1 MIEETVQKKSVVES
15 LKNHEQKIEILLRI
29 DDDRPL
35 EGRLFYL
42 LMRERVSKQEVYLP
56 LKHLVENQFQIEIHE
71 GSFSDK
77 MEQGQTYNLYVT
89 DFSEMMTDHSE
100 SEEETEDSSYDSEGD
115 DEEAEMESDEGQ
127 FLGESNNLYY
137 KCRLKLDVEMPEL
150 CFIENK
156 SALLLAVP
164 YRTDKG
170 NASIKVKREM
180 KITKTNHLSLD
191 ETNLLTISGY
201 CGVISAEH
209 TYRIK
214 NIQILF
220 KRDEVEHRFHV
231 NYQQKSDMDGYRT
244 DGENPEIYPF
254 KVEVPLGVLT
264 YSTDKRYNYRMYFE
278 FICEVNGTEETL
290 TTPSLV
296 FGDRS
301 KHLKGLVQIQKKNN
315 VPIRYEVYRKK
326 KRQTLGIR
334 INDYT
339 MKTRAKYYVKS
350 KWKKFKKQIGK
361 IKKVRNRLVTST
373 FKTTFQLASKLSVKK
388 KTVVFESFN
397 GKQFSCNPRGIYEY
411 MKENHPEYTLIW
423 SVKKGHE
430 APFKEK
436 GIYYINRLSLKWI
449 FAMARAEYWVVNSRL
464 PLWVPKPEHT
474 TYLQTW
480 HGTPLKRLAMDMDEV
495 HMPGT
500 NTKKYK
506 KNFTKEASNWDY
518 LISPN
523 AYSTEIFTRAF
534 QFQKTMIESGYPRN
548 DFLHN
553 QNNEETMR
561 ALKQK
566 MNLPLDKKLI
576 LYAPTWR
583 DDQFYKKGQ
592 YKFDLDLDL
601 HEMRAALGDEYIII
615 LRMHYLVAENFDL
628 GPYEGFAYDF
638 SHYEDIRDLY
648 MISDL
653 LITDYSSVFFDYA
666 NLKRPMLFY
675 VPDIETYRDKLRGFY
690 FDFEQEAPGP
700 LVKETASV
708 IDWVRETEQ
717 PTFTLPASFTPFY
730 EKFCYLE
737 SGESSKRVV
746 EVFLKKEQ

>member
-15 LKNHEQKIEILLRI
+15 LKNHDQKIEVLLRI
-29 DDDRPL
+29 EDERPL

-56 LKHLVENQFQIEIHE
+56 LKHLVKNQFQIVIHE
-71 GSFSDK
+71 DSFSNK

-89 DFSEMMTDHSE
+89 DFCEMLTDSSE
-100 SEEETEDSSYDSEGD
+100 SEDETEDSSYDSEGD
-115 DEEAEMESDEGQ
+115 DEEAELEEEEGQ
-127 FLGESNNLYY
+127 SIGENNNPYY

-170 NASIKVKREM
+170 NASIKVKRDI
-180 KITKTNHLSLD
+180 KITKTNQLSLD

-209 TYRIK
+209 FYRIK
-214 NIQILF
+214 KIQILF
-220 KRDEVEHRFHV
+220 KRDEVEHRFPV
-231 NYQQKSDMDGYRT
+231 SNQQISDMECYRT
-244 DGENPEIYPF
+244 DGKMPEIYPF
-254 KVEVPLGVLT
+254 KVEVPLGILT

-278 FICEVNGTEETL
+278 FICEVNGAEETL

-296 FGDRS
+296 LGDRS
-301 KHLKGLVQIQKKNN
+301 KQLKGLVRIQKKNN

-361 IKKVRNRLVTST
+361 IKKVRNRLVTRT
-373 FKTTFQLASKLSVKK
+373 FQTTFMLASKLSVKK

-464 PLWVPKPEHT
+464 PLWVPKPDHT

-601 HEMRAALGDEYIII
+601 HELRAAIGDEYIII

-708 IDWVRETEQ
+708 IDWIRETEQ
-717 PTFTLPASFTPFY
+717 PSFTLPEAFSPFY

-746 EVFLKKEQ
+746 EVVFD

>member
-1 MIEETVQKKSVVES
+1 MIEETIQQQCKVES
-15 LKNHEQKIEILLRI
+15 LQKHQEEIELLI
-29 DDDRPL
+29 SVVDPAPF
-35 EGRLFYL
+35 EGREFFL
-42 LMRERVSKQEVYLP
+42 LIIERKSQYGKYLP
-56 LKHLVENQFQIEIHE
+56 LVYLSENLYKVTLNELSLQIP
-71 GSFSDK
+71 F
-77 MEQGQTYNLYVT
+77 EQGQTYNFYVT
-89 DFSEMMTDHSE
+89 DFDEQQLVELNSSHGWMNATQP
-100 SEEETEDSSYDSEGD
+100 EENKYF
-115 DEEAEMESDEGQ
+115 M
-127 FLGESNNLYY
+127 
-137 KCRLKLDVEMPEL
+137 KRLEINIDMPEMSHL
-150 CFIENK
+150 VNHQ
-156 SALLLAVP
+156 SMLLMTP
-164 YRTDKG
+164 YRTNKG
-170 NASIKVKREM
+170 NLSIKVKREM
-180 KITKTNHLSLD
+180 KIVRFKNINLTDNREILLSGYTGVLSAEKRYKVKRVQLLIKQIEEPLHEYRFPVSIRKEGLELEEQKHVSYPELYLYESKFSLD
-191 ETNLLTISGY
+191 ELEFSLKERF
-201 CGVISAEH
+201 V
-209 TYRIK
+209 YR
-214 NIQILF
+214 F
-220 KRDEVEHRFHV
+220 
-231 NYQQKSDMDGYRT
+231 
-244 DGENPEIYPF
+244 
-254 KVEVPLGVLT
+254 
-264 YSTDKRYNYRMYFE
+264 YFE
-278 FICEVNGTEETL
+278 FICETNGIEETL
-290 TTPSLV
+290 TTPALRL
-296 FGDRS
+296 GDRS
-301 KHLKGLVQIQKKNN
+301 NKLKGLVQIHKKND
-315 VPIRYEVYRKK
+315 VPIRYEVYRTK
-326 KRQTLGIR
+326 KRQLLGIR

-339 MKTRAKYYVKS
+339 MKTRAKYYLKS
-350 KWKKFKKQIGK
+350 KWKKFKKKIGK
-361 IKKVRNRLVTST
+361 INKVRNRLVTKT
-373 FKTTFQLASKLSVKK
+373 FQTTFQLASKLSVKK

-430 APFKEK
+430 APFQEK
-436 GIYYINRLSLKWI
+436 GIYYIKRLSLKWI
-449 FAMARAEYWVVNSRL
+449 FAMARAEYWVINSRL

-553 QNNEETMR
+553 QNNEKTMR

-566 MNLPLDKKLI
+566 MKLPLDKKMI

-592 YKFDLDLDL
+592 YKFDLDLNL
-601 HEMRAALGDEYIII
+601 HEMRAALGDEYVII

-628 GPYEGFAYDF
+628 RPYEGFAYDF

-708 IDWVRETEQ
+708 IEWIRETEQ
-717 PTFTLPASFTPFY
+717 PTFTLPASFAPFY

-746 EVFLKKEQ
+746 EVVFETIR